1 MKCTRDHML
10 VVLLLVLFVVAM
22 REVWSL
28 LVVVES
34 PHHYSFKPDH
44 SMCDD
49 EGISKLMHEF
59 KATQLHNLRSINTT
73 GKFIIYQAPDGT
85 GLGNRIP
92 PLISA
97 ALLALVVGRGLMV
110 HWLQEDVTSNSQL
123 ELMAMVPF
131 KDLFEPPFVM
141 DTTSVPQLYQL
152 ITTANT
158 VRFTCVRE
166 DSST

>member
-1 MKCTRDHML
+1 MNTGNSTKKKRLQTKR
-10 VVLLLVLFVVAM
+10 VLFA
-22 REVWSL
+22 
-28 LVVVES
+28 
-34 PHHYSFKPDH
+34 
-44 SMCDD
+44 

-158 VRFTCVRE
+158 VRFTCFFLFVCLFVC
-166 DSST
+166 SYL